1 MSYYFGYNENTDIYD
16 YEEKKINLQDIY
28 FKNYC
33 KYCDKITIFS
43 FLEISPGN
51 NIVLNVSN

>member
-33 KYCDKITIFS
+33 KYFS

-51 NIVLNVSN
+51 NIVLNVSI

>member
-33 KYCDKITIFS
+33 KYCDKITIF
-43 FLEISPGN
+43 FFFGN
-51 NIVLNVSN
+51 